1 MTALLLL
8 YALFTALEPYES
20 TRENCLDRGGQWTP
34 EGCWLWEGD
43 FYVLV
48 EAALEAEVAEPA
60 VEAEEPEPA
69 PKANPP
75 SKTKAGYSGVSKA
88 DNSLG
93 SSVQPETPRS
103 NPDLRPCF
111 EPCDEDDGPHGS
123 VERFQAGCYGG
134 KWYCPYTCGHASF
147 NEWIADRRSPF
158 GWRD

>member
-8 YALFTALEPYES
+8 FALFTALEPYES

-48 EAALEAEVAEPA
+48 EAAEPA
-60 VEAEEPEPA
+60 VEAEEPEP
-69 PKANPP
+69 KAEAEAP
-75 SKTKAGYSGVSKA
+75 SKAKVGYSGVSKA

-103 NPDLRPCF
+103 NPNLRPCF
-111 EPCDEDDGPHGS
+111 EACDTDGPYGP
-123 VERFQAGCYGG
+123 VGRFQAGCYGG
-134 KWYCPYTCGHASF
+134 KWYCPYTCEHVSF